1 MNVAQG
7 CAMLSAYSKWNKA
20 MNRLILVLGVL
31 VVLVMSVGVYLSNQG
46 AQKTAQIQAHLDAQ
60 AKKESDRAA
69 RQAQLQAESDAVLR
83 QGEHSP
89 NKPVVAKTPE
99 EIRQA
104 ERDAQS
110 EEYEMQYAIE
120 QTLRQASRD
129 PDSIQ
134 FQNQSGG
141 CGQVNTKNGFGGYT
155 GFKRYAFDGES
166 LLIEGGKTPYGVL
179 ITSDEMDIIWRK
191 YCT

>member
-7 CAMLSAYSKWNKA
+7 CAMLSAYSKWNNA

-31 VVLVMSVGVYLSNQG
+31 VVLVIGFGVYLSNQNSQKA
-46 AQKTAQIQAHLDAQ
+46 AQAQAHLDAQ

-89 NKPVVAKTPE
+89 NKPMPEKTPE
-99 EIRQA
+99 EIRDAVHQ
-104 ERDAQS
+104 ERS
-110 EEYEMQYAIE
+110 EAYEMQYAIE
-120 QTLRQASRD
+120 QAIRKASRD
-129 PDSIQ
+129 PDSVK
-134 FQNQSGG
+134 FQDQDGV
-141 CGQVNTKNGFGGYT
+141 CGTVNAKNGFGGYT

-166 LLIEGGKTPYGVL
+166 LLMEGGKTPYGVL